1 MKKELLL
8 ENQLK
13 YLLIKKMIY
22 LSHSENLRLSIGKN
36 TDVQSEILRTGD
48 KIKNNSKISNYQQRE
63 YSKDF
68 LESLYANFE
77 N

>member
-1 MKKELLL
+1 M
-8 ENQLK
+8 
-13 YLLIKKMIY
+13 LIKKMIY

-36 TDVQSEILRTGD
+36 TNVQSEFLRAED
-48 KIKNNSKISNYQQRE
+48 KIKNNSKMSNYQQRG
-63 YSKDF
+63 YSQEF